1 MIPDA
6 GSGPTSM
13 TRVAMLDDV
22 AAERVAL
29 ADDLEDLTDE
39 QWATPSLCAGWTV
52 RDVAAHLT
60 LSTRTTVPRFVWA
73 ALRARG
79 DVDRAFADEAR
90 NRAAR
95 FTPAE
100 LIEQLRGMAHV
111 DRRLRLSGPLD
122 PLNDL
127 LVHRQDIA
135 IPLGHAVDAPVE
147 RVAPCLPFVWSAPF
161 VGAAKRF
168 AGLRLVATDCG
179 WTEGEGPELRGPA
192 SGLLL
197 ALNGRPAGL
206 DRLEGPGLEIAR
218 SRH

>member
-22 AAERVAL
+22 ASERLAL
-29 ADDLEDLTDE
+29 ADELAGLTDGE
-39 QWATPSLCAGWTV
+39 WATPSLCAGWTV

-60 LSTRTTVPRFVWA
+60 LSTRTTVPRFAWA

-90 NRAAR
+90 ERAGR
-95 FTPAE
+95 FTAAE
-100 LIEQLRGMAHV
+100 LIAQLREMARV

-135 IPLGHAVDAPVE
+135 IPLGHVVDAPVD
-147 RVAPCLPFVWSAPF
+147 RVEPCLAHTWSAPF

-168 AGLRLVATDCG
+168 AGVRLVATDCG

-192 SGLLL
+192 SGMLL
-197 ALNGRPAGL
+197 ALNGRAAGL
-206 DRLEGPGLEIAR
+206 DRLEGPGLELAR

>member
-6 GSGPTSM
+6 GRGPTGM
-13 TRVAMLDDV
+13 TRVGMLDDV
-22 AAERVAL
+22 ATERLAL
-29 ADDLEDLTDE
+29 ADELDALTNE

-73 ALRARG
+73 ALKARG

-90 NRAAR
+90 ERARR
-95 FTPAE
+95 FSPVE
-100 LIEQLRGMAHV
+100 IVRQLREMARV

-135 IPLGHAVDAPVE
+135 IPLGRSVDPPVE
-147 RVAPCLPFVWSAPF
+147 RVAPCLPFIWAAPF

-168 AGLRLVATDCG
+168 AGVRLVATDCG